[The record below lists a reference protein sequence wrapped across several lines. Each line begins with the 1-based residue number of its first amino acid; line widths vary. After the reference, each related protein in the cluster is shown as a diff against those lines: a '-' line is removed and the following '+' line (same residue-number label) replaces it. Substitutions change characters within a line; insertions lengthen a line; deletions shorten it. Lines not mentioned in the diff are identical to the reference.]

1 MISIIAL
8 DDEPP
13 ALEIVEAFCKRLEDV
28 ELKGRF
34 TKTGEALRYLQE
46 NPVDLILLDINMPS
60 ISGIDFYK
68 SLPDK
73 PMVIFLTSYSDY
85 AVESY
90 NVNAVDYLLKPFTFA
105 RFQQAMEKAVAF
117 RQRTQST
124 EAAQEKSLVLR
135 LDYGLVKIP
144 TADILFIEGLDNY
157 MKIHL
162 DNQKPLTVRATLKT
176 LLDKLPANEFVRVH
190 RSYIVALARVES
202 VRKKIITIGDE
213 EIPIGSSYEEHFNSL
228 FTSGR
233 SPQQSMD

>member
-13 ALEIVEAFCKRLEDV
+13 ALEVVEAFCKRLDYV
-28 ELKGRF
+28 DLKRKF
-34 TKTGEALRYLQE
+34 TKTSEALRYLQE
-46 NPVDLILLDINMPS
+46 QTVDLILLDINMPS
-60 ISGIDFYK
+60 MSGLDFYK
-68 SLPDK
+68 SLPEK
-73 PMVIFLTSYSDY
+73 PLVIFLTSYSDY

-105 RFQQAMEKAVAF
+105 RFQQAMEKAIAAG
-117 RQRTQST
+117 QRTQSSEST
-124 EAAQEKSLVLR
+124 QEKSLVLR

-144 TADILFIEGLDNY
+144 IADILFIEGLDNY

-162 DNQKPLTVRATLKT
+162 DKQKPVTVRATLKA

-190 RSYIVALARVES
+190 RSYIIALARVES
-202 VRKKIITIGDE
+202 VRKKIITIGGE
-213 EIPIGSSYEEHFNSL
+213 EIPISSSYEEGFNSL
-228 FTSGR
+228 FSSGR